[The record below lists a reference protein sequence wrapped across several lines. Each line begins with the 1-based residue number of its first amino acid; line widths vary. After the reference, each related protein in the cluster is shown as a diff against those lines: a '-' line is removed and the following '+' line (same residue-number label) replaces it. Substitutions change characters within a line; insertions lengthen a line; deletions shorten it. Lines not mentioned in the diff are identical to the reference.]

1 MLGRVNSSQAGCFRC
16 TTIACDNLQAI
27 LLRYTLPAM
36 ACAPPLLLSLVSQ
49 SSARGVLLTCHVLV
63 SPTMPGI
70 LEAVTLDLHLPS
82 SSQAPL
88 KVPPGGAFLLI
99 SKPC

>member
-1 MLGRVNSSQAGCFRC
+1 MLGRVNSSQGRCFRC
-16 TTIACDNLQAI
+16 TTVGCDNLQAT

-36 ACAPPLLLSLVSQ
+36 ACAPPLLLSLVRQ

-63 SPTMPGI
+63 SPSMPGS

-88 KVPPGGAFLLI
+88 KVPPGGACVLT
-99 SKPC
+99 S